1 MFGQND
7 IDVLNVIMEKLNME
21 KKMIFINYCPDDQW
35 TGCSVLSAHAELAYR
50 RIQDLIYINND
61 KLLDEE
67 VTWEQIARGFV
78 PEVDKIKQEL
88 LKKEKITISDD
99 YIRNKRCTF
108 EIEKAKSRHDNAKKG
123 AESRWANASHDAS
136 HQQTTNYKLRTIN
149 HNKDI
154 YIDQFNEFWELVTNK
169 VSKGQAL
176 KNYSRLDKE
185 WALQPKELAEM
196 YNEHYLSQKDKTFAK
211 QPAYWI
217 SAEKYLDE
225 IPKEPTAADE
235 ETLSLQNWVKP
246 FKEAT
251 PFGKEHAK
259 KNRGLVRT
267 MLEKGMITYEDVKN
281 LSL

>member
-1 MFGQND
+1 
-7 IDVLNVIMEKLNME
+7 ME

-35 TGCSVLSAHAELAYR
+35 TGCSVLSAHSELAYR

-61 KLLDEE
+61 KLLNEE

-78 PEVDKIKQEL
+78 LEVDKIKQEL
-88 LKKEKITISDD
+88 LKKEKITIIDD

-123 AESRWANASHDAS
+123 AESRWANSTHDAT
-136 HQQTTNYKLRTIN
+136 HMLTTNHNPLTTN
-149 HNKDI
+149 HNKNI
-154 YIDQFNEFWELVTNK
+154 YIDQFNMFWELVTNK

-185 WALQPKELAEM
+185 WALQPKELAKM

-211 QPAYWI
+211 QPAFWL

-225 IPKEPTAADE
+225 IPKEPTAAYT
-235 ETLSLQNWVKP
+235 ETLKLHNWVKP

-251 PFGKEHAK
+251 TFAKDYAK
-259 KNRGLVRT
+259 KNKGLVNK
-267 MLEKGMITYEDVKN
+267 MVEKGMITEEDVKN
-281 LSL
+281 LYL

>member
-1 MFGQND
+1 MK
-7 IDVLNVIMEKLNME
+7 EKKRME

-67 VTWEQIARGFV
+67 VIWEQISRGFV

-99 YIRNKRCTF
+99 YIRNKRCSA

-123 AESRWANASHDAS
+123 AESRWANATHDAS
-136 HQQTTNYKLRTIN
+136 HMLTTNHKPLTTNY
-149 HNKDI
+149 NKNI

-176 KNYSRLDKE
+176 KNYSKLDRE
-185 WALQPKELAEM
+185 WALQPKELAAY
-196 YNEHYLSQKDKTFAK
+196 YNDYYNSITEKKFAK
-211 QPAYWI
+211 QPAFWL

-225 IPKEPTAADE
+225 RPQEPTATDE
-235 ETLSLQNWVKP
+235 ETLKLQNWVKP

-251 PFGKEHAK
+251 TFAKDYAK
-259 KNRGLVRT
+259 KNKGFVNK
-267 MLEKGMITYEDVKN
+267 MVEKGMITEEDVKN
-281 LSL
+281 LYL

>member
-1 MFGQND
+1 
-7 IDVLNVIMEKLNME
+7 ME

-67 VTWEQIARGFV
+67 VIWEQISRGFV

-99 YIRNKRCTF
+99 YIRNKRCSA

-123 AESRWANASHDAS
+123 AESRWANATHDAS
-136 HQQTTNYKLRTIN
+136 HMLTTNHKPLTTNQNKNKYKDEVIIFN
-149 HNKDI
+149 
-154 YIDQFNEFWELVTNK
+154 YFNEFWELVTNK

-176 KNYSRLDKE
+176 KNYKKVDKE
-185 WALQPKELAEM
+185 WIAKPKELAEM
-196 YNEHYLSQKDKTFAK
+196 YNEHYNSKTDKTFAK
-211 QPAYWI
+211 QPSSWL
-217 SAEKYLDE
+217 SAMNYLDE
-225 IPKEPTAADE
+225 RPQEPTATDE
-235 ETLSLQNWVKP
+235 ETLKLQNWVKP

-259 KNRGLVRT
+259 KNKGLVNK
-267 MLEKGMITYEDVKN
+267 MVEKGMITEEDVKN
-281 LSL
+281 LYL